1 MTYKLLA
8 LDIDGTL
15 LNSQSQLTARTIAA
29 VRAASATGMKVC
41 LVSGRRAR
49 SMVPYA
55 RQLGIHDPLV
65 CYNGGS
71 IVLPD
76 TLRSLHATCIPRAA
90 VLPIIQAWED
100 AGISTFAFRNTADP
114 PDVHYSGHSDWPPQ
128 ISYIAHEADNA
139 RWVASLVEEMEWD
152 PLRVYMYHH
161 EPLARQAA
169 ALAQPLLDQSRVRP
183 IFTRHYDGSWF
194 FELYSAQA
202 TKASG
207 LQWLGRHFGVQREE
221 IVAVG
226 DHINDLDMIEYAGLG
241 VAMGNAQ
248 PEVKALAK
256 LVIGDHDRDGL
267 AEFIET
273 TLLRSHGKS

>member
-1 MTYKLLA
+1 MRCKLLA

-29 VRAASATGMKVC
+29 VRAASATGTKVC

-55 RQLGIHDPLV
+55 RELGIHDPLV

-71 IVLPD
+71 VVLPD
-76 TLRSLHATCIPRAA
+76 TLCSLHAACIPRAA

-100 AGISTFAFRNTADP
+100 AGISTFAFRNTSQP
-114 PDVHYSGHSDWPPQ
+114 PDVYYSGHSDWPPQ
-128 ISYIAHEADNA
+128 LNYIAHEADNV
-139 RWVASLVEEMEWD
+139 RQVTSLVEEMDWD
-152 PLRVYMYHH
+152 PLRVYMYHR
-161 EPLARQAA
+161 EPLTRQAV
-169 ALAQPLLDQSRVRP
+169 ALAEPLLDQSSVRP

-194 FELYSAQA
+194 YELYSAQA

-207 LQWLGRHFGVQREE
+207 LQWLGQHFGVRREE

-226 DHINDLDMIEYAGLG
+226 DHINDLDMISYAGLG

-248 PEVKALAK
+248 PEVKALAD
-256 LVIGDHDRDGL
+256 LVIGDHDQDGL
-267 AEFIET
+267 ADFIEA
-273 TLLRSHGKS
+273 TLLGQQGKS